1 MIHPTAATGFAR
13 AAGAYD
19 RARPEYPAGAIAW
32 AAGRLGL
39 GDHQLRLWLGLLRRI
54 ECQQRREPREVL
66 AQHLEHLR
74 RV

>member
-19 RARPEYPAGAIAW
+19 RARPEYPAVAIAW

-39 GDHQLRLWLGLLRRI
+39 GPASVVVD
-54 ECQQRREPREVL
+54 L
-66 AQHLEHLR
+66 AAGTGKLTR
-74 RV
+74 G